1 MREVKETGVCFFA
14 VTIFFCLVE
23 VEEKK
28 RNGRLEVMLGNGRT
42 KSK

>member
-1 MREVKETGVCFFA
+1 MREVERQVTFFA

-28 RNGRLEVMLGNGRT
+28 GNGELEVMLGNGRT